1 LKSLPSISDRYLRRP
16 RDRQPERQPWLG
28 RVRYEE
34 LLDQYV
40 ATSAQYEAPR
50 ELGVFP
56 TFEEALQ
63 AVELDAISIQGRRE
77 YAAQVVNERRQRRAR
92 ALARAA

>member
-1 LKSLPSISDRYLRRP
+1 MNACIRWNKTTAFALVQNLDESG
-16 RDRQPERQPWLG
+16 QPWLG
-28 RVRYEE
+28 CVRYEE
-34 LLDQYV
+34 LLDQYI

-63 AVELDAISIQGRRE
+63 AVELDAESVEGRRA
-77 YAAQVVNERRQRRAR
+77 YAAQVVKERRERRAR
-92 ALARAA
+92 ALAA